1 MLWCNCTRDG
11 DFVTRVCY
19 MIRRLEEQTNVVGH
33 DAVVSVWNRPGN
45 ESSQRVKGRE
55 GKRKEE
61 GQQIEQIQPRSK
73 LV

>member
-1 MLWCNCTRDG
+1 
-11 DFVTRVCY
+11 